1 MLAAM
6 PTCWDGVELGD
17 NNNHKDHMAYTV
29 DGTVAGRC
37 PRGFNHRLPQVQLF
51 VRVNNYK
58 GADRRYQLSD
68 GASDFHV
75 DFFNGWQEGK
85 LQEIIDNCPVQRHD
99 FGDYNPPCGCTPEDG
114 EDRFVTEQ
122 RASDVVCDSD
132 VRRLIIDEAIDVTNS
147 LPRGTCQGSPLIQKS
162 WNDLNEDLFAG
173 TCDDGNDDAFGDDDA
188 F

>member
-1 MLAAM
+1 M

-17 NNNHKDHMAYTV
+17 NNNHKDHMAYSV

-37 PRGFNHRLPQVQLF
+37 PLGFNRRLPQVQLF

-85 LQEIIDNCPVQRHD
+85 LQEIIDNCIILWRSFARGKKTWKVFT
-99 FGDYNPPCGCTPEDG
+99 FG
-114 EDRFVTEQ
+114 
-122 RASDVVCDSD
+122 
-132 VRRLIIDEAIDVTNS
+132 
-147 LPRGTCQGSPLIQKS
+147 
-162 WNDLNEDLFAG
+162 LFEKFLSNG
-173 TCDDGNDDAFGDDDA
+173 REKC
-188 F
+188 